1 MSSLMSREEALQIK
15 LDRLKIEHRDL
26 DAAIAAM
33 GDSSPENQ
41 LIIRR
46 MKKRKLMLKDE
57 IIRLEDKIY
66 PDIIA

>member
-1 MSSLMSREEALQIK
+1 MSSLMSREEALRIK

-26 DAAIAAM
+26 DAAITAM
-33 GDSSPENQ
+33 GESSPENQ
-41 LIIRR
+41 LTVKRL
-46 MKKRKLMLKDE
+46 KKRKLMLKDE